1 MRKKA
6 SPLIFRADGGS
17 KRGMGHIF
25 RVVELMRFLKHRWR
39 IRSLLV
45 LRADPDAARVVRR
58 AGIAFRRLPSAASEQ
73 EEARR
78 LNRIARNVGSRALV
92 LDVLDT
98 KPKRIRALRRY
109 FRAIVTLDDRGEGAP
124 LCDAVVHMLTR
135 PRSER
140 KPSAAARVYSGAR
153 FVVVRRE
160 FLACRRRSI
169 APVARHFVI
178 SIGGADPA
186 GLSVKAARAVLAMDF
201 SPRVTLVQ
209 GPAFRHRAAAEK
221 LARTA
226 EGRLRLVRS
235 PARLAPHLA
244 EADIAVVSGGMG
256 AYEAAAMG
264 IPTVAICQTEAEWR
278 DNVLREYPFVVSL
291 GIGARLSDERMRTVL
306 ERLAV
311 DSSRRRMLRRKALRA
326 IDGRGLERV
335 AKIIAGCYHGGG
347 AQGSLPPHQGEP

>member
-1 MRKKA
+1 M
-6 SPLIFRADGGS
+6 IFRADGGS

-25 RVVELMRFLKHRWR
+25 RVVELMTFLKHRWR
-39 IRSLLV
+39 IPSLLV

-58 AGIAFRRLPSAASEQ
+58 AGIAFRRIPNAVSEQ

-78 LNRIARNVGSRALV
+78 LNRIGENIGSRALV

-98 KPKRIRALRRY
+98 KPKRICALRRH
-109 FRAIVTLDDRGEGAP
+109 FRAIVTLDDRGAGAP

-140 KPSAAARVYSGAR
+140 KPGAAAPVYSGAR

-160 FLACRRRSI
+160 FLACRRRAI

-186 GLSVKAARAVLAMDF
+186 GLRVKVARAILAMDMR
-201 SPRVTLVQ
+201 PRVTLIQ
-209 GPAFRHRAAAEK
+209 GPAYRHRAAAKK
-221 LARTA
+221 LARNA
-226 EGRLRLVRS
+226 GRRLHLVES

-244 EADIAVVSGGMG
+244 RADIAVVSGGMG

-264 IPTVAICQTEAEWR
+264 IPTVAICQTKAEWR
-278 DNVLREYPFVVSL
+278 DNVLREYPFVVNL
-291 GIGARLSDERMRTVL
+291 GIGTRLSAGKMRKAL
-306 ERLAV
+306 SRLAL
-311 DSSRRRMLRRKALRA
+311 DRARRRMLRQRALRA

-335 AKIIAGCYHGGG
+335 AKIIAGCCHSDN
-347 AQGSLPPHQGEP
+347 A

>member
-1 MRKKA
+1 MRKKV

-25 RVVELMRFLKHRWR
+25 RVVELMSFLRHRWK
-39 IRSLLV
+39 IPSLLV

-58 AGIAFRRLPSAASEQ
+58 AGIAFRRIRNHASEQ

-78 LNRIARNVGSRALV
+78 LNSIGQSVRSRALV

-98 KPKRIRALRRY
+98 RPERIRILRCH
-109 FRAIVTLDDRGEGAP
+109 FRAIVTLDDRGDGSA

-135 PRSER
+135 PRRER
-140 KPSAAARVYSGAR
+140 KRSAGARVHSGPR

-160 FLACRRRSI
+160 FLACRRRPI

-186 GLSVKAARAVLAMDF
+186 GLSVKVARACLAMDF

-226 EGRLRLVRS
+226 KSRLRLVRS

-244 EADIAVVSGGMG
+244 RADIAVVSGGMG

-278 DNVLREYPFVVSL
+278 DNVLREVPFVVSL
-291 GIGARLSDERMRTVL
+291 GIGARLSGGKMEKAFR
-306 ERLAV
+306 RLAL
-311 DSSRRRMLRRKALRA
+311 DRACRRMLRRRALRA

-335 AKIIAGCYHGGG
+335 AKIIAGCCHSDN
-347 AQGSLPPHQGEP
+347 A